1 MAHPYHHS
9 ISSARKFGGIPE
21 DYLTLH
27 SMMDSTKGHIP
38 DARHRLVMHN
48 SWGIFCAERLVGKTL
63 TRKSDNKTV
72 PTRLLLEQHV
82 KEDFSFIPTL
92 DECFKQ
98 LPVEP
103 FEDGGRDDRDNANDH
118 SWDSVHIWGGYG
130 SDYWPIHSFLNHPR
144 NFFPD
149 WRYQR
154 LLHNSFGVALLE
166 QHFGEYYS
174 RPSDGEQIPTRYI
187 AYAHIRR
194 DMGHVPTLSESLEGI
209 VVESWMHRK
218 AQNLSII
225 NERIEHKK
233 GA

>member
-9 ISSARKFGGIPE
+9 ISSARKFGGTPE
-21 DYLTLH
+21 DYLNLH
-27 SMMDSTKGHIP
+27 SLMDSTKGHVP

-63 TRKSDNKTV
+63 TRKSDDKTV

-103 FEDGGRDDRDNANDH
+103 FDEFENVYHITDH
-118 SWDSVHIWGGYG
+118 CWYSTKQWGGTG
-130 SDYWPIHSFLNHPR
+130 LDYLPIHQFLDHTRDFLPDRR
-144 NFFPD
+144 N
-149 WRYQR
+149 RR

-166 QHFGEYYS
+166 QRFGELFM
-174 RPSDGEQIPTRYI
+174 RHSDGEQVPTRYI

-225 NERIEHKK
+225 NERIEAKK